1 MTDPSTGPA
10 TGPTAART
18 AARAAGSP
26 AAGVAEPAAA
36 RVAQLAAE
44 YTRLRPRL
52 VGVAYS
58 LVGTVAEAQDV
69 VSDCWLRLAAAD
81 QHETVRDVE
90 AWAVVAV
97 ARRAVDVLRSAR
109 VQREEYVGPWLPEPL
124 VDPVAD
130 DPAERVTLDDTVSFA
145 LMVVLETLTPAER
158 TTWVLHEVFGM
169 PFPEIA
175 TVVGRSPAAVRQ
187 LAVRARAHVAAGAPR
202 VDVGTVEHRRAVDAF
217 LRAVGHGD
225 LRGLLA
231 VLDPDVVLTSDG
243 GGLRGVA
250 RRPVLGADR
259 VAWFLVTVRRK
270 MPVGQR
276 IAPVAVNG
284 GAGFAA
290 VTGTATRFVC
300 SFTVHDGKVRRVDI
314 VATPDK
320 LPRERAG

>member
-1 MTDPSTGPA
+1 MTG
-10 TGPTAART
+10 GAADRL
-18 AARAAGSP
+18 
-26 AAGVAEPAAA
+26 AE
-36 RVAQLAAE
+36 LAAE

-69 VSDCWLRLAAAD
+69 VSDCWLRLTAAD
-81 QHETVRDVE
+81 AQGPVRDVE

-109 VQREEYVGPWLPEPL
+109 VRREEYVGPWLPEPL
-124 VDPVAD
+124 VDAAAD
-130 DPAERVTLDDTVSFA
+130 DPADRVTLDDEVSFA

-158 TTWVLHEVFGM
+158 TTWVLHEVFGLR
-169 PFPEIA
+169 FPEIA
-175 TVVGRSPAAVRQ
+175 EVVGRSPSAVRQ

-202 VDVGTVEHRRAVDAF
+202 VDVGSAEHRRAVEAF

-243 GGLRGVA
+243 GGLHGVA

-259 VAWFLVTVRRK
+259 VARFLVGVRRK
-270 MPVGQR
+270 MPVEQR
-276 IAPVAVNG
+276 IAPLTVNG
-284 GAGFAA
+284 GPGFAVVSGA
-290 VTGTATRFVC
+290 ATRFVC
-300 SFTVHDGKVRRVDI
+300 SFTLHSGRIARVDI
-314 VATPDK
+314 VAAPDK
-320 LPRERAG
+320 LPPGPGAQRPASGFRASAAARG

>member
-1 MTDPSTGPA
+1 MLVTDHAEGSATGRA
-10 TGPTAART
+10 TGPSADR
-18 AARAAGSP
+18 
-26 AAGVAEPAAA
+26 VAE
-36 RVAQLAAE
+36 LAAE
-44 YTRLRPRL
+44 YTRIRPRL

-58 LVGTVAEAQDV
+58 LVGTLAEAQDV
-69 VSDCWLRLAAAD
+69 VSDCWLRLTAAD
-81 QHETVRDVE
+81 EQEPVRDVE

-109 VQREEYVGPWLPEPL
+109 VRREEYVGPWLPEPL
-124 VDPVAD
+124 VGATAD

-202 VDVGTVEHRRAVDAF
+202 VDVGTAEHRSAVDAF
-217 LRAVGHGD
+217 VRAVGQGD

-243 GGLRGVA
+243 GGVVGAA
-250 RRPVLGADR
+250 RRPVHGADR
-259 VAWFLVTVRRK
+259 VGRFLVGVRTK
-270 MPVGQR
+270 LPAGAR
-276 IAPVAVNG
+276 IAPLTVNG
-284 GAGFAA
+284 GPGL
-290 VTGTATRFVC
+290 VVLVGTTPWFVC
-300 SFTVHDGKVRRVDI
+300 SFTLQDGRARRVDL
-314 VATPDK
+314 VVTPHK
-320 LPRERAG
+320 LPRDLKV